1 LPLKTINNKAFPYLH
16 SVIIN
21 MPCCRRLALLTER
34 SEMRTTL
41 GIACGFGFY
50 LLCVGWCLNF
60 ITKHAALG
68 AGEKQSCMYC
78 LPLILGWAND

>member
-1 LPLKTINNKAFPYLH
+1 
-16 SVIIN
+16 
-21 MPCCRRLALLTER
+21 
-34 SEMRTTL
+34 MRTTL